1 MAASPITSDDFDPI
15 NFGNDA
21 CDAFRSILA
30 TNERL
35 KGFLGWLLD
44 GSGVPTDE
52 FVEQFSERLTPV
64 GAIQIWAAAGAP
76 NSKWLICNGD
86 SKLRADY
93 PSLFAK
99 IGTTY
104 GLGTDPGGGTTFNL
118 PDLRDRVVVGSGTA
132 YTLGQQFGAV
142 GTALLVTDLPSHTH
156 GVKSL
161 WIAKVDRGGADTL
174 VLEDIDSGDH
184 IHPTSSA
191 TVDPFPADDTGQ
203 TKVSTLQPSLGL
215 NFIIKAL

>member
-1 MAASPITSDDFDPI
+1 MAASPITSDDFLPI

-30 TNERL
+30 TNERIS
-35 KGFLGWLLD
+35 GFLGWLLD

-93 PSLFAK
+93 PALFAK

-104 GLGTDPGGGTTFNL
+104 GLGSDTVGSTTFAL
-118 PDLRDRVVVGSGTA
+118 PDLRDRAPVGAGTA

-142 GTALLVTDLPSHTH
+142 GSALLTTDLPSHTH
-156 GVKSL
+156 GLHLLYNAMVQQGS
-161 WIAKVDRGGADTL
+161 ADTQ
-174 VLEDIDSGDH
+174 VLTDIPGVGWSHNAG
-184 IHPTSSA
+184 SN
-191 TVDPFPADDTGQ
+191 TVDPTPADDTGQ
-203 TKVSTLQPSLGL
+203 TKVSVLQPSLGL